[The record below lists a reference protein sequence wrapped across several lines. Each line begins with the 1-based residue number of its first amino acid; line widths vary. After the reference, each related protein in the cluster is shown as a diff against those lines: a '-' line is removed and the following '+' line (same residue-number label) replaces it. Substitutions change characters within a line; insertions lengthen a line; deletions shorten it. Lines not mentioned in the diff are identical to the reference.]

1 MTRDELKQ
9 LFKKA
14 YTNLQLQ
21 PLITDQELKK
31 FRVPYGEE
39 TLAELEQL
47 VEDATANSDQII
59 FAGHRGCG
67 KSTLLGELA
76 RGMSEQFFALFLPI
90 ADAVER
96 SDINHINVLF
106 TVAVQLMV
114 KAEQEEISIPQDTRN
129 QLYEWFAKRTRIET
143 EGIKAEVGAGF
154 DLLKLITGAL
164 KVDASVRNEIT
175 QEFKRNFS
183 DLLKRINEI
192 AQVIETACGKE
203 ILVIVDGLDSLDR
216 AVVTEI
222 FQDNLKALLQPRFRI
237 VFTVPVWVLRDKRLQ
252 YNLQTETNSRIQQ
265 MTVIKLFSKG
275 GNREAEA
282 QPDAAV
288 MDKLTVLLRKRI
300 PPELAEPDAIQKLVF
315 YSGGVLREVV
325 RIARECCR
333 LALVKVRRP
342 DSEDTK
348 ITLELLDQAINNLKN
363 DYSIILG
370 NADYALLKE
379 VYENYQPPD
388 PYEQRFLDLLH
399 NVCVIE
405 YRNGNIWYDIN
416 PIVLE
421 LMKERDVITA

>member
-1 MTRDELKQ
+1 MIREELKQ
-9 LFKKA
+9 LFKQA

-21 PLITDQELKK
+21 PLITDQELAN
-31 FRVPYGEE
+31 FRVPYGED

-76 RGMSEQFFALFLPI
+76 RSMSEQFFALFLPI

-114 KAEQEEISIPQDTRN
+114 KAEQEKISIPQETKN

-192 AQVIETACGKE
+192 AQIIETACDKE

-222 FQDNLKALLQPRFRI
+222 FQDNLKALLQPKFRI

-265 MTVIKLFSKG
+265 MAVVKLFPKG
-275 GNREAEA
+275 VNRESNA

-288 MDKLTVLLRKRI
+288 MDKLTVLLSKRI
-300 PPELAEPDAIQKLVF
+300 PSELAEPEAIRQLVL

-342 DSEDTK
+342 DSKDIK
-348 ITLELLDQAINNLKN
+348 ITTELLSQAINNLKN

-421 LMKERDVITA
+421 LMQERGVI